1 MSKIKLNF
9 KILGPAVILL
19 AVLISSIVK
28 INNSNK
34 LRSKAELLEL
44 MNDSFLQKSVDE
56 DAPMHYKLI
65 EYQGLRANYETKWL
79 VNTFTLDQNN
89 KDVHI
94 VAFNANGDSYRT
106 SYSVTWCKED
116 TSKSLERFLQEK
128 KKELLSQYRGTDI
141 KTKVTTPGTIYSIG
155 RKGLSF
161 DCEAKLG
168 AYKIYRRV
176 TVFRENGYEFLIEQ
190 ASDISHESLNTYFS
204 DLESR
209 ISLDGIFR

>member
-56 DAPMHYKLI
+56 DAPIHYKLI

-155 RKGLSF
+155 RKGRSSILCF
-161 DCEAKLG
+161 
-168 AYKIYRRV
+168 
-176 TVFRENGYEFLIEQ
+176 F
-190 ASDISHESLNTYFS
+190 
-204 DLESR
+204 
-209 ISLDGIFR
+209 